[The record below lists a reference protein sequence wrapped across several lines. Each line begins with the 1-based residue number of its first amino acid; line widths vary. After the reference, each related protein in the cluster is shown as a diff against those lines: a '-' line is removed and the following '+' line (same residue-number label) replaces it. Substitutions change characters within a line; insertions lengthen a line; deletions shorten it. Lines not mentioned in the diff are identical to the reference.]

1 MEKYSATIGFFD
13 GVHVGHQFLLDQLKS
28 ISEKA
33 NTKTMVVSFINH
45 PRIFFEPDCGLK
57 FLSNAQEKTNLIENF
72 GIDRIHLYKF
82 DKEMA
87 RKTSREFM
95 QELHDQYGVVQLL
108 VGYDHHFGSDTKTTF
123 EEYQKIG
130 KEIGVEVIQGK
141 GMEKNGIQVSST
153 KIRHALEEGRITDA
167 TTLLGHPYIIRG
179 KIIHGKAIGR
189 KLGFPTANMQTGSF
203 KLIPKKGVYAVKV
216 RLDNKETYKGVM
228 NIGNRPTLDNG
239 GRSLE
244 VHLLDFNQ
252 DLYCNTIQVD
262 IIKYVREEQKF
273 DSLEDL
279 IAQIKIDVET
289 VKQLDL

>member
-13 GVHVGHQFLLDQLKS
+13 GVHVGHQFLLNQLKA
-28 ISEKA
+28 ISQKA
-33 NTKTMVVSFINH
+33 STKTMVVSFINH
-45 PRIFFEPDCGLK
+45 PRIFFEPNCGLK

-72 GIDRIHLYKF
+72 GIDRIHLYEF
-82 DKEMA
+82 DQEMA
-87 RKTSREFM
+87 RKTSKEFM

-123 EEYQKIG
+123 EEYKQIG
-130 KEIGVEVIQGK
+130 KEVGVEVIQGK

-153 KIRHALEEGRITDA
+153 KIRHALEEGRIIDA

-189 KLGFPTANMQTGSF
+189 QLGFPTANMQTGSF

-244 VHLLDFNQ
+244 VHLLNFNE
-252 DLYCNTIQVD
+252 DIYCNTIQVD

-273 DSLEDL
+273 DSLDAL
-279 IAQIKIDVET
+279 VAQIKIDVET